1 MATIL
6 LRASFRKNGLGL
18 GAGRRIPQV
27 QRRLQTSPSKVPGT
41 SQTGASTPVPSS
53 ASAAAVSPLPLWE
66 RLGPLTNI
74 AQAYGRSQRARP
86 YVTQFW
92 SAVVIYLCAD
102 LSAQSIGG
110 NEYDPVRTAR
120 SMAIGGMVAIPV
132 YRWFIFLSN
141 HFNYTSRWVTLT
153 AKIVISQAFFTPTFN
168 TFFFAAQAVLS
179 GEGIGGAI
187 DRVKNCVPTTII
199 TSAKFWPPFTAFAF
213 TFVPMEYRSIFTGF
227 VAVGWQTY
235 LSFVN
240 RRAELLEAREA
251 KSRQTRVDEVGVK
264 GIHLE
269 DAKLVGNEAP
279 AAA

>member
-1 MATIL
+1 MATTL
-6 LRASFRKNGLGL
+6 LRASFRRNDLGLGL
-18 GAGRRIPQV
+18 GASRRIFQV
-27 QRRLQTSPSKVPGT
+27 QHRLQTSHSKIPT
-41 SQTGASTPVPSS
+41 NKSSASTPVSS
-53 ASAAAVSPLPLWE
+53 SVSAAAVSPLPLWE
-66 RLGPLTNI
+66 RLGPLTRI

-110 NEYDPVRTAR
+110 NEYDPLRTAR

-141 HFNYTSRWVTLT
+141 HFNYASRWVTLA
-153 AKIVISQAFFTPTFN
+153 AKIVISQAVFTPTFN
-168 TFFFAAQAVLS
+168 SIFFAAQAVLS
-179 GEGIGGAI
+179 GEGISGAI

-240 RRAELLEAREA
+240 RRAELLEARKAELGQA
-251 KSRQTRVDEVGVK
+251 KPNEVRLKEIELEVG
-264 GIHLE
+264 
-269 DAKLVGNEAP
+269 DEAP